1 MLRRGIKMSSYEIGK
16 QLTKLPKIHPKFF
29 YKYRNFADDVWQK
42 GVISPR
48 EKEII
53 AVSVTTITKCS
64 YCTQFHSKKA
74 KSLGVTKEELI
85 EGVTIATSI
94 ETGTAII
101 PSISTEVFQ
110 ALGNVNQEEP
120 LRQLFPDQYKHLHDL
135 LIIPFEDSV
144 GILPTKLVILISYAV
159 AHALRS
165 SDYIRKLQTVASK
178 HNISDIE
185 LGEASLIAGA
195 LRAGSTVRHL
205 ADVLDVFDAER
216 R

>member
-1 MLRRGIKMSSYEIGK
+1 MKVGINDIGK
-16 QLTKLPKIHPKFF
+16 QLTKLPRIHPKFF
-29 YKYRNFADDVWQK
+29 HKYRSFADDVWQK
-42 GVISPR
+42 GVISPT

-74 KSLGVTKEELI
+74 KKIGVTTEELI

-94 ETGTAII
+94 ETGTALI
-101 PSISTEVFQ
+101 PSISTEIFQ
-110 ALGNVNQEEP
+110 ALGNDSQEE
-120 LRQLFPDQYKHLHDL
+120 QLGKIFPDQYKHLHDL
-135 LIIPFEDSV
+135 LILPFVDSV

-165 SDYIRKLQTVASK
+165 NEYIKKLQIVASK
-178 HNISDIE
+178 HNVSEIE

-205 ADVLDVFDAER
+205 ADVLDIFDVER